1 MLDGNLIRKIAAGDY
16 PAFRSL
22 YEAMSERLYY
32 YACKLSGDSVAAE
45 DLVQETF
52 IFYWEHRADFADPI
66 AVKVYLFTTL
76 RYITSNYVRVTGN
89 RRRIVD
95 NLPPAEAADH
105 EHSLISAEVG
115 AVIRQAIREL
125 PPQTGRVISMSM
137 ADCSV
142 EMTARELDIS
152 PNTVKALR
160 KSGYKILRKKLSG
173 VRSLL
178 PLLLS

>member
-1 MLDGNLIRKIAAGDY
+1 MVDDNLIGKIAAGDY
-16 PAFRSL
+16 AAFRSL

-32 YACKLSGDSVAAE
+32 FACKLAGDRTAAE

-52 IFYWEHRADFADPI
+52 VFYWEHRADFSDPI

-76 RYITSNYVRVTGN
+76 RYITSNYVRVTSN

-95 NLPPAEAADH
+95 NLPRGEAVDE
-105 EHSLISAEVG
+105 EHLMISAEVG
-115 AVIRQAIREL
+115 ALIRQAILEL

-142 EMTARELDIS
+142 EKTAQELDIS

-160 KSGYKILRKKLSG
+160 KSGYKILREKLSG
-173 VRSLL
+173 VRALL